1 MTVAL
6 MNSVQVFVQCSCLC
20 TCSMGKGSF
29 GAEIVSSECLRWF
42 LLGVT
47 FHVLSFI
54 EVFNF

>member
-6 MNSVQVFVQCSCLC
+6 INSVQLFVQCSCLC
-20 TCSMGKGSF
+20 TCTMGKGSF
-29 GAEIVSSECLRWF
+29 GAEVVSSECLRWF

-54 EVFNF
+54 EVF